1 MAKELRKVSDKTG
14 KMRKIRKDSAYDEKY
29 AKQLASGIRYK
40 NGLSIVELCRKWR
53 ISRAT
58 YDNWLNTYSDFKHA
72 HELGKMDYA
81 SWWHETFRGIAT
93 GEIKG
98 NAGAA
103 IFAMTN
109 AEGINWSNK
118 VDVHNSG
125 EEQVQTIN
133 IKVLPKKEVRVI
145 EHDLSALPDMSPDN
159 SEETPDE

>member
-1 MAKELRKVSDKTG
+1 MPKELRKIGKNG
-14 KMRKIRKDSAYDEKY
+14 KMRAIRSDSKYDEKY

-40 NGLSIVELCRKWR
+40 KGLNKVDLCRMWR
-53 ISRAT
+53 ISSAT
-58 YDNWLNTYSDFKHA
+58 YDNWVNTYEDFKHA

-81 SWWHETFRGIAT
+81 SYWHENFKGIAL

-118 VDVHNSG
+118 VDVNNTH

-133 IKVLPKKEVRVI
+133 IKVLPRKEMNVI
-145 EHDLSALPDMSPDN
+145 EHVLPEPD
-159 SEETPDE
+159 DE

>member
-1 MAKELRKVSDKTG
+1 MSKELRRPDG
-14 KMRKIRKDSAYDEKY
+14 RKIRSDSKYEEKY

-40 NGLSIVELCRKWR
+40 KGLSIVELCRKWR
-53 ISRAT
+53 ISRTT
-58 YDNWLNTYSDFKHA
+58 YDNWVDTYEDFKHA

-118 VDVHNSG
+118 VDVNNTN
-125 EEQVQTIN
+125 EEKVQTIN
-133 IKVLPKKEVRVI
+133 IKVLPKKETRII
-145 EHDLSALPDMSPDN
+145 EH
-159 SEETPDE
+159 ETDKLEDKSGE

>member
-1 MAKELRKVSDKTG
+1 MTKELRKVGKDG
-14 KMRKIRKDSAYDEKY
+14 KMRTIRSDSKYDEKY
-29 AKQLASGIRYK
+29 AKQLAGGIRYAK
-40 NGLSIVELCRKWR
+40 GYSIVELCRKWR
-53 ISRAT
+53 ISRTT
-58 YDNWLNTYSDFKHA
+58 YDNWVDTYEDFKHA

-118 VDVHNSG
+118 VDVNSTV
-125 EEQVQTIN
+125 EEKINTIN
-133 IKVLPKKEVRVI
+133 IKVLPRKEVNVV
-145 EHDLSALPDMSPDN
+145 EHVPDIKKLVSPDK
-159 SEETPDE
+159 SDE

>member
-1 MAKELRKVSDKTG
+1 MAKELRKIGKNG
-14 KMRKIRKDSAYDEKY
+14 KMRAIRSDNKYDEKY
-29 AKQLASGIRYK
+29 AKQLASGIRYTK
-40 NGLSIVELCRKWR
+40 GLSIVELCRKWR
-53 ISRAT
+53 ISRTT
-58 YDNWLNTYSDFKHA
+58 YENWINTYEDFKHA

-81 SWWHETFRGIAT
+81 SYWHENFKGIAL

-118 VDVHNSG
+118 VDVHNTN

-133 IKVLPKKEVRVI
+133 IKVLPRKEVNVI
-145 EHDLSALPDMSPDN
+145 EHIPELDKLTSPEHD
-159 SEETPDE
+159 DE